1 MVSATKA
8 IVAVLPRKVSWDI
21 EIVMKRQTRDL
32 LLLRKDD
39 VQDDKAIEME
49 ITVLNDMLQN
59 VETTAALCVAYE
71 LIDINRFKIL
81 HDQRSISKV
90 LKPNALKPFQ
100 FLVNRN

>member
-1 MVSATKA
+1 MAA
-8 IVAVLPRKVSWDI
+8 LPKKVSWGI
-21 EIVMKRQTRDL
+21 EIFMKRQTRDL

-39 VQDDKAIEME
+39 IQDKKSIEME
-49 ITVLNDMLQN
+49 VAVLNDLLQN
-59 VETTAALCVAYE
+59 VETTAALCVAFE

-81 HDQRSISKV
+81 HDQYSIAKV

>member
-1 MVSATKA
+1 M
-8 IVAVLPRKVSWDI
+8 AVLQKKVSWGI

-39 VQDDKAIEME
+39 VQDEKSIELE
-49 ITVLNDMLQN
+49 IAVLNNLLQN

-81 HDQRSISKV
+81 HDQLSISRV

>member
-1 MVSATKA
+1 VSATKA
-8 IVAVLPRKVSWDI
+8 TVAVLPKKVSWVI
-21 EIVMKRQTRDL
+21 EKVMKRQTRDL
-32 LLLRKDD
+32 LLLRKDE
-39 VQDDKAIEME
+39 VQDEKSIEME
-49 ITVLNDMLQN
+49 VAVLNNLLQN

-81 HDQRSISKV
+81 HDQLSISKA

>member
-1 MVSATKA
+1 
-8 IVAVLPRKVSWDI
+8 
-21 EIVMKRQTRDL
+21 MKRQTRDL

-39 VQDDKAIEME
+39 VQDEKSIELE
-49 ITVLNDMLQN
+49 IAVLNNLLQH

-71 LIDINRFKIL
+71 LIDLNRFKIL
-81 HDQRSISKV
+81 HDQLSISRV

>member
-1 MVSATKA
+1 MVSATKTV
-8 IVAVLPRKVSWDI
+8 VAVLQKKDSWGI
-21 EIVMKRQTRDL
+21 KIIMKRQTRDL

-39 VQDDKAIEME
+39 VQDEKSIELE
-49 ITVLNDMLQN
+49 IAVLNNLLQN
-59 VETTAALCVAYE
+59 VETTASLCVAYE

-81 HDQRSISKV
+81 HDQLSISRV

>member
-1 MVSATKA
+1 MVSAAKTV
-8 IVAVLPRKVSWDI
+8 VAVLQKKVSWGI
-21 EIVMKRQTRDL
+21 EIFMKRQTRDL

-39 VQDDKAIEME
+39 VRDKISIEME
-49 ITVLNDMLQN
+49 VAVLNNLLQN
-59 VETTAALCVAYE
+59 VETTASLCVAYE

-81 HDQRSISKV
+81 HDHLSIARV

>member
-1 MVSATKA
+1 VVSAKTA
-8 IVAVLPRKVSWDI
+8 IVAVLPKKVSWDI
-21 EIVMKRQTRDL
+21 EIFMKRQTRDL

-39 VQDDKAIEME
+39 VQDEKSIELE
-49 ITVLNDMLQN
+49 IAVLNNLLQH

-71 LIDINRFKIL
+71 LIDLNRFKIL
-81 HDQRSISKV
+81 HDQLSISRV

>member
-8 IVAVLPRKVSWDI
+8 VVAVLPRRVLWAI
-21 EIVMKRQTRDL
+21 EIFMKRQTRDL

-39 VQDDKAIEME
+39 VQDQKSIEME
-49 ITVLNDMLQN
+49 IAVLNNMLQN

-81 HDQRSISKV
+81 HDQLSISKV

>member
-1 MVSATKA
+1 MVSATKTV
-8 IVAVLPRKVSWDI
+8 VAVLPKKVSWGI
-21 EIVMKRQTRDL
+21 EIFMKRQTRDL

-39 VQDDKAIEME
+39 VRDKSSIEME
-49 ITVLNDMLQN
+49 VAVLNSLLQN

-81 HDQRSISKV
+81 HDHLSISRV
-90 LKPNALKPFQ
+90 LKPNGLKPFQ

>member
-1 MVSATKA
+1 M
-8 IVAVLPRKVSWDI
+8 AVLQKKVSWGI

-39 VQDDKAIEME
+39 VQDEKSIEME
-49 ITVLNDMLQN
+49 IAVLNNLLQN

-81 HDQRSISKV
+81 HDQLSISRV

>member
-1 MVSATKA
+1 VSATKA
-8 IVAVLPRKVSWDI
+8 VVAVLPKKVSWDI
-21 EIVMKRQTRDL
+21 KKVMKRQTRDL
-32 LLLRKDD
+32 LLLRKDE
-39 VQDDKAIEME
+39 VQDEKSIEME
-49 ITVLNDMLQN
+49 VAVLNNLLQK

-81 HDQRSISKV
+81 HDQLSISKV

>member
-1 MVSATKA
+1 M
-8 IVAVLPRKVSWDI
+8 AVLPKKVSWVI
-21 EIVMKRQTRDL
+21 EKVMKRQTRDL

-39 VQDDKAIEME
+39 VQDEKSIEME
-49 ITVLNDMLQN
+49 VAVLNNLLQN

-81 HDQRSISKV
+81 HDQLSISKA